1 MEMTGFIDFTSI
13 WLGTV
18 SPLLT

>member
-18 SPLLT
+18 SALLT